1 MSSRRPRASGWHSY
15 SWGLSPGLAFLFL
28 MLTYAQHPWDPW
40 GQDVSEKKAV
50 GAAQTCSAGAG
61 GGSVRTRAL
70 EPMAGASHKQNAGL
84 DAGQMWSQR
93 ECYSRQRPQ
102 CGQKDGAWTLP
113 PGAGDVGG
121 RGLTEQERGRA
132 GGAKLSQGN
141 GVPGILALTPSCLGS
156 EVGNCSS
163 GDLG

>member
-1 MSSRRPRASGWHSY
+1 MGP
-15 SWGLSPGLAFLFL
+15 
-28 MLTYAQHPWDPW
+28 M
-40 GQDVSEKKAV
+40 
-50 GAAQTCSAGAG
+50 GAGCVRKESCGGCTDLLGGGG